1 MTSFAAFFRSLLPA
15 RTRVRTPTLIQM
27 EATECGAASLGIVLG
42 YYGRSVPLEKLRE
55 ECGVSRDG
63 SSAVNILKVARTYGM
78 QASGHKKDL
87 ETLNDLPLPVILFW
101 EFNHFLVLEGVSN
114 DRYFLND
121 PATGPRS
128 VDRRT
133 MDESFTGIALSL
145 TPGPEFETGGV
156 RRSPWK
162 PLLSRLS
169 GARTA
174 VIFALLT
181 GLGLVIPGLLE
192 PAFRQIFADD
202 VIAGGQIEWMRPLA
216 LCMAGASLLAFV
228 LARLQTTA
236 LRNQEAC
243 MSVTQSGAFLLH
255 LLRLPYAFFQQRYA
269 GELGNRVALNDLV
282 AQRLTRELS
291 GAFLQCITA
300 VFFGCM
306 LVLYSPFMA
315 LAALAA
321 SALVAAIIAAIR
333 RRRAD
338 LNERMSMEAGKF
350 AGLALGGIRVIET
363 IKSFGGENNQFV
375 RLAGQLTKLE
385 NATMEL
391 ASYDAWIVPALPT
404 VTGLAMALVLYIG
417 GLDVMD
423 GTMTLGMLL
432 AAQTLML
439 QTLTPVTNLAQL
451 WNTCQDAQA
460 AVARLDDVRNY
471 PCPPERPSLET
482 GALKRAPAVRL
493 SGRLDIEGLT
503 FGYAPLAPALIEDFS
518 LTLVPGSRVALV
530 GSSASGKSTIAKLI
544 SGLLVPWSG
553 RILLDGRPIGEI
565 PGELL
570 RASLSS
576 VDQDLMLCEG
586 TVLDNLTL
594 WDHTIPREQVIQAAR
609 DADIH
614 EEIASRSGG
623 YDSIVEEN
631 GRNFSGG
638 QKQRLEIARS
648 LVRNPSLLVLDE
660 ATSALDPP
668 MEERIDRALRRRGC
682 TCLIV
687 AHRLSTIRD
696 CDEIIVLERGRVLER
711 GTHDA
716 LMARAGRYAELIEN

>member
-1 MTSFAAFFRSLLPA
+1 VTSFWNAFRSLL
-15 RTRVRTPTLIQM
+15 RRGRRVRTPTLIQM

-42 YYGRSVPLEKLRE
+42 YYGRTVPLEKLRE

-78 QASGHKKDL
+78 LASGHKKEL
-87 ETLNDLPLPVILFW
+87 ETLTELPLPLILFW
-101 EFNHFLVLEGVSN
+101 EFNHFLVLEGISK
-114 DRYFLND
+114 DRYCLND

-133 MDESFTGIALSL
+133 MDESFTGIALSI
-145 TPGPEFETGGV
+145 TPGPDFEPGGE
-156 RRSPWK
+156 RRSPWR
-162 PLLSRLS
+162 PLLRRLA
-169 GARTA
+169 GAREA

-181 GLGLVIPGLLE
+181 GVGLVIPGLLE
-192 PAFRQIFADD
+192 PAFRQVFTDD
-202 VIAGGQIEWMRPLA
+202 VISGGQAGWMYPLSLFMAVTAIVAFA
-216 LCMAGASLLAFV
+216 LSH
-228 LARLQTTA
+228 LQTTA
-236 LRNQEAC
+236 LRNQEIT
-243 MSVTQSGAFLLH
+243 MSVIHSGSFLLH
-255 LLRLPYAFFQQRYA
+255 LLRLPYTFFQQRYA

-291 GAFLQCITA
+291 STFLQCITA

-306 LVLYSPFMA
+306 LAVYSPFMA
-315 LAALAA
+315 VVALAA
-321 SALVAAIIAAIR
+321 SAFLAGVSSLIQ

-363 IKSFGGENNQFV
+363 IKSFGGENTQFV

-391 ASYDAWIVPALPT
+391 ASCDAVIVPLLPT
-404 VTGLAMALVLYIG
+404 VTSLAMAFVLYIG
-417 GLDVMD
+417 GLDVMN
-423 GTMTLGMLL
+423 GAMTLGMLL

-460 AVARLDDVRNY
+460 SVARLEDVLNY
-471 PCPPERPSLET
+471 PCSPARPSLEM
-482 GALKRAPAVRL
+482 GAMKRVPSVRL
-493 SGRLDIEGLT
+493 SGRLEIEKLT
-503 FGYAPLAPALIEDFS
+503 FGYSPLSPALVEDFS
-518 LTLVPGSRVALV
+518 LTLVPGARVALV

-544 SGLLVPWSG
+544 GGLLVPWSG

-570 RASLSS
+570 RASMSS
-576 VDQDLMLCEG
+576 VDQDVMLCEG
-586 TVLDNLTL
+586 TVLENLTL

-668 MEERIDRALRRRGC
+668 MEERIDRALRKRGC
-682 TCLIV
+682 TCLII

-696 CDEIIVLERGRVLER
+696 CDEIVVLERGRVLER
-711 GTHDA
+711 GTHDV
-716 LMARAGRYAELIEN
+716 LMARGGRYAELIEN